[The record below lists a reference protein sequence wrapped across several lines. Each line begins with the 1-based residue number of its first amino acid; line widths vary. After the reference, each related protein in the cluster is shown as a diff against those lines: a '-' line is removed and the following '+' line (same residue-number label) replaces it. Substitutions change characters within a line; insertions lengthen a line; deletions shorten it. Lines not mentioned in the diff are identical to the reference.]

1 MRWRQPTAAQPN
13 SPPSTA
19 PLRIDKISVGVA
31 PTPLKGGAK
40 RLESGAK
47 RLASL
52 EISTM
57 EAIRYIVD
65 TLLWLLTLAFV
76 LRLLFQWARA
86 DFRDPMADAIVRVT
100 NWLILPLRKVLPPIG
115 KIDTATVVAV
125 VAAASVRTLA
135 ALSLAG
141 EGVGDPVQFLR
152 ITVVDLAGLVL
163 RIYLFA
169 LLLYW
174 LTSFV
179 SPGGYAPGIRL
190 LSQLCEPILKPV
202 RRIIPPIGQ
211 IDFSV
216 LWVSIVIGALLVLLR

>member
-1 MRWRQPTAAQPN
+1 
-13 SPPSTA
+13 
-19 PLRIDKISVGVA
+19 
-31 PTPLKGGAK
+31 
-40 RLESGAK
+40 
-47 RLASL
+47 
-52 EISTM
+52 M

-76 LRLLFQWARA
+76 LRLLFQWVRA
-86 DFRDPMADAIVRVT
+86 DFRDPMADAIVRLT
-100 NWLILPLRKVLPPIG
+100 NWLILPLRRLLPPIG
-115 KIDTATVVAV
+115 KVDTATVVAV
-125 VAAASVRTLA
+125 IAIASVRTFA
-135 ALSLAG
+135 ALSMAG
-141 EGVGDPVQFLR
+141 QGVGDVVQFLR
-152 ITVVDLAGLVL
+152 LTLVNLVDLVL

-179 SPGGYAPGIRL
+179 SPGGYAPGLRL
-190 LSQLCEPILKPV
+190 LARLCEPILKPV

>member
-1 MRWRQPTAAQPN
+1 M
-13 SPPSTA
+13 
-19 PLRIDKISVGVA
+19 D
-31 PTPLKGGAK
+31 
-40 RLESGAK
+40 
-47 RLASL
+47 
-52 EISTM
+52 
-57 EAIRYIVD
+57 AIRYIVD

-76 LRLLFQWARA
+76 LRLLFQWVRA

-100 NWLILPLRKVLPPIG
+100 NWLIMPLRKVLPPIG
-115 KIDTATVVAV
+115 KVDTATVVAV
-125 VAAASVRTLA
+125 IAVALLRTFVA
-135 ALSLAG
+135 IALGGGGFGNVVLL
-141 EGVGDPVQFLR
+141 VQL
-152 ITVVDLAGLVL
+152 TALDLAGLVL

-179 SPGGYAPGIRL
+179 SPGGYAPGVRL
-190 LSQLCEPILKPV
+190 LAQLCEPVLKPV

>member
-1 MRWRQPTAAQPN
+1 
-13 SPPSTA
+13 
-19 PLRIDKISVGVA
+19 
-31 PTPLKGGAK
+31 
-40 RLESGAK
+40 
-47 RLASL
+47 
-52 EISTM
+52 
-57 EAIRYIVD
+57 
-65 TLLWLLTLAFV
+65 
-76 LRLLFQWARA
+76 
-86 DFRDPMADAIVRVT
+86 
-100 NWLILPLRKVLPPIG
+100 LPPIG

-125 VAAASVRTLA
+125 LAVASVRTFA
-135 ALSLAG
+135 ALTMAG
-141 EGVGDPVQFLR
+141 GGVGDALLFLR
-152 ITVVDLAGLVL
+152 ITIVDLADLVL

-179 SPGGYAPGIRL
+179 SPGGYAPGVRL

>member
-1 MRWRQPTAAQPN
+1 M
-13 SPPSTA
+13 
-19 PLRIDKISVGVA
+19 D
-31 PTPLKGGAK
+31 
-40 RLESGAK
+40 
-47 RLASL
+47 
-52 EISTM
+52 
-57 EAIRYIVD
+57 AIRYIVD

-125 VAAASVRTLA
+125 VAAASIRTLA
-135 ALSLAG
+135 ALTLAG
-141 EGVGDPVQFLR
+141 EGVIGDPVQFLR
-152 ITVVDLAGLVL
+152 ITIVDLAGLVL